1 LNSRHLCRRRIV
13 PALLVLA
20 LAAFAPAETLTG
32 TATNK
37 TNSKPAAGDEVTLIK
52 LSQGMQEGARTKTN
66 GKGEFSVSLDDPGP
80 HLVRVTHQGVNYFRA
95 APPGT
100 TAVDIDVYDVAKK
113 LQGISTTV
121 DVMRLQTENGNLE
134 VIELFAVKNQ
144 SQPPRTQM
152 SDNNY
157 EFHLPPG
164 AQLDQTLAKAPG
176 GQPVNS
182 SPVPLDQKA
191 GRYTMVFPLRPG
203 ETQFEVAYHLPY
215 SGQAKIEAKPL
226 VALEHFVVML
236 PKEMKFAPENTA
248 TFQSMPDENGA
259 NVQVVTGVKA
269 GQALAFTVSGNGLLQ
284 SENAQAGAGQG
295 GPGGQNANG
304 RPGGGLGPPTDA
316 PDPLHQYRWYLL
328 GGFVLV
334 LGVGAVLIVT
344 RQGASGAPP
353 ASPAASARSNGRAAA
368 KAAAASGPE
377 SATAPPQRR
386 SEMLLEA
393 LKEEIF
399 QLEVEKHQG
408 RISAEEY
415 QKAKSALDQ
424 TLQRAITRKKS
435 S

>member
-1 LNSRHLCRRRIV
+1 MKPKHLSGRRWL
-13 PALLVLA
+13 PLLVLLTSTA
-20 LAAFAPAETLTG
+20 LASGETLTG

-37 TNSKPAAGDEVTLIK
+37 TSGKAAAGDDVTLIK
-52 LSQGMQEGARTKTN
+52 LAQGMQEGARTKTN
-66 GKGEFSVSLDDPGP
+66 AKGEFSVQLDDPGP
-80 HLVRVTHQGVNYFRA
+80 HLVRITHQGVNYFRP

-100 TAVDIDVYDVAKK
+100 TAVDVDVYDVAKK

-121 DVMRLQTENGNLE
+121 DVMRFQTENGNLE

-164 AQLDQTLAKAPG
+164 AQLDQALAKAPG

-182 SPVPLDQKA
+182 APVPLDQKA
-191 GRYTMVFPLRPG
+191 GLYTMVFPLRPG

-236 PKEMKFAPENTA
+236 PKEMKFATDNA
-248 TFQSMPDENGA
+248 GTFQNMPDESGA
-259 NVQVVTGVKA
+259 NVQVATGVKA

-284 SENAQAGAGQG
+284 SENAGAGPGAGG
-295 GPGGQNANG
+295 GPEANGNG
-304 RPGGGLGPPTDA
+304 RPGGGLGPPIDA

-328 GGFVLV
+328 GGFVLL

-344 RQGASGAPP
+344 RQGSAPSST
-353 ASPAASARSNGRAAA
+353 ASPAGRTGSNGRASG
-368 KAAAASGPE
+368 KAAAATPV
-377 SATAPPQRR
+377 AAPAPVKR
-386 SEMLLEA
+386 SELLLEA

-399 QLEVEKHQG
+399 QLEVDKHQG
-408 RISAEEY
+408 RVSAEEY
-415 QKAKSALDQ
+415 QKAKAALDQ
-424 TLQRAITRKKS
+424 TLQRAITRKAHG
-435 S
+435 

>member
-1 LNSRHLCRRRIV
+1 LNSRSLRG
-13 PALLVLA
+13 LLPIFLLFA
-20 LAAFAPAETLTG
+20 WTAFAAAETLTG

-37 TNSKPAAGDEVTLIK
+37 TSGKPAAGDDVTLIK
-52 LSQGMQEGARTKTN
+52 LSQGMQEGERTKTN
-66 GKGEFSVSLDDPGP
+66 AKGEFSVNLDDPGP
-80 HLVRVTHQGVNYFRA
+80 HLVRITHQGVNYFRP

-100 TAVDIDVYDVAKK
+100 TAVDVDVYDVAKK

-121 DVMRLQTENGNLE
+121 DVMRFQTENGNLE

-164 AQLDQTLAKAPG
+164 AQLDQALAKAPG

-191 GRYTMVFPLRPG
+191 GLYTMVFPLRPG

-236 PKEMKFAPENTA
+236 PKEMKFASDNA
-248 TFQSMPDENGA
+248 GIFQNMPDENGA
-259 NVQVVTGVKA
+259 NVQVATGVKA
-269 GQALAFTVSGNGLLQ
+269 GQAVAFTVSGNGLLQ
-284 SENAQAGAGQG
+284 SENAGQGSAG
-295 GPGGQNANG
+295 GPGGPEGNVNG
-304 RPGGGLGPPTDA
+304 RPGGGLGPPIDA

-344 RQGASGAPP
+344 RQGAAP
-353 ASPAASARSNGRAAA
+353 APAATPAARAGSNGRALGKPSAVTQVAPVAA
-368 KAAAASGPE
+368 PA
-377 SATAPPQRR
+377 RR
-386 SEMLLEA
+386 SELLLEA

-399 QLEVEKHQG
+399 QLEVDKHQG
-408 RISAEEY
+408 RVSAEEY
-415 QKAKSALDQ
+415 EKAKSALDQ
-424 TLQRAITRKKS
+424 TLQRAIARKKNS
-435 S
+435 